1 MTLTSDMFLMAMP
14 CRPIMMPAAGAGISK
29 RTVRFWSPPE
39 EEDDEMELFMDM
51 AFPPSSSYTDGGFSR
66 AFMMLVGSL
75 VRWFV
80 GSLGGSSVGVLCG
93 VVVAGVGM
101 GHWAVC
107 VCRAVGEWVSG

>member
-75 VRWFV
+75 VRWAAAV
-80 GSLGGSSVGVLCG
+80 WVCC
-93 VVVAGVGM
+93 VAWWWQG
-101 GHWAVC
+101 WAWGIGRWVC
-107 VCRAVGEWVSG
+107 AVPWVSG